1 MGENARK
8 VIIWEKQLCQFPS
21 SSFYFSKNTVK
32 WGNSDQVTI
41 RDLIEL
47 VNVFFTIFIVKKAL
61 TNFSNVVLNTY

>member
-47 VNVFFTIFIVKKAL
+47 VNVFFTIFYSEKSID
-61 TNFSNVVLNTY
+61 